1 MSRMHR
7 TYLEEGKSVNGLGL
21 ADALAEVVLFALL
34 VDLVSEDTDVAH
46 VDTFAV
52 ENLCKEEPVGDVQS
66 RRSGVD
72 EECIESDVAKVLTRE
87 TNVLR
92 CVLLLVKD
100 LGGFVR
106 VLRGLTFDEGVRVE
120 VELEVVGVDDRGGGL
135 ACLLLVLDV
144 ILRVGRGF
152 LELSFD

>member
-1 MSRMHR
+1 M
-7 TYLEEGKSVNGLGL
+7 NGLGL
-21 ADALAEVVLFALL
+21 ADALAKVVLFALL

-52 ENLCKEEPVGDVQS
+52 ENLCKEESVGDVQS

-92 CVLLLVKD
+92 RVLLLVKD
-100 LGGFVR
+100 FGGFIR

-120 VELEVVGVDDRGGGL
+120 VELEVVGVDDRSRGL
-135 ACLLLVLDV
+135 ACLLLILGV
-144 ILRVGRGF
+144 ILGVGRGF
-152 LELSFD
+152 FELSFD